1 LAAPRGSAG
10 IGPAAP
16 GAPKRIKIMAVKPA
30 AKTTSAKA
38 AKAERPITIERA
50 RLVCPHAGIAEKV
63 AEAFGLTVPDFDGI
77 REAHESALR
86 QMWHS
91 FDEALNERAT
101 QMHFQRITGSLVASA
116 LRAGEFYSEKVTEA
130 KRATSPLFS
139 DARDEDRDGP
149 VGFESRADRVR
160 NFAAQMAMQAY
171 ALLAAAEGAIA
182 AYKDITGEDWK
193 PYQADA
199 QGPNTVER
207 KAASAQISA
216 FERAV

>member
-1 LAAPRGSAG
+1 
-10 IGPAAP
+10 
-16 GAPKRIKIMAVKPA
+16 MAVKLA

-50 RLVCPHAGIAEKV
+50 RLLCPHAGIAEKV

-101 QMHFQRITGSLVASA
+101 QMHFQRITGSFVSSA
-116 LRAGEFYSEKVTEA
+116 LGAGEFYSTKVTESRDATA
-130 KRATSPLFS
+130 KAANEF
-139 DARDEDRDGP
+139 RDEDRGAP
-149 VGFESRADRVR
+149 AGFESRAERARV
-160 NFAAQMAMQAY
+160 FAAEMAMQAY

-182 AYKDITGEDWK
+182 AYAEITGEDWK
-193 PYQADA
+193 PYLAPV
-199 QGPNTVER
+199 QGPATVER
-207 KAASAQISA
+207 KSVAAQMGA
-216 FERAV
+216 FQG